1 MRQGLKWKVMIVN
14 RLVPAIECRL
24 TATSLHHVLRLAA
37 SATSIASY
45 AGIDLSDPWQN
56 WNSAAS
62 EDL

>member
-1 MRQGLKWKVMIVN
+1 MIVN